1 MAQNEKQAK
10 SIRDLIADQNKI
22 LQENLRIQAKQAGID
37 SDILS
42 DQQDIANVLKDQI
55 KSLKFQVSEK
65 KLN

>member
-22 LQENLRIQAKQAGID
+22 LKENLRIQAKSAGVD

-42 DQQDIANVLKDQI
+42 DQQDIANVLTDQI

-65 KLN
+65 R